1 MPIIIVPVPLMA
13 LALGFAGGYAA
24 EKFIQHVEPA
34 IDRKIAELQARKAM
48 RNAEKARA

>member
-24 EKFIQHVEPA
+24 EKFIMHIEPK
-34 IDRKIAELQARKAM
+34 IDAEIKRM
-48 RNAEKARA
+48 KARRATA